1 MTTHTKEHNHN
12 HEIDFKTA
20 FSVSPLPKS
29 QVKIE
34 GEVPYSEVLKEKKA
48 AIKNLGK
55 GLKIDG
61 FRKGHIPETL
71 IEKTVGDARVLAE
84 MAERTISHLYYHII
98 DAHQIDAIGYPKVEI
113 TKIAKD
119 NPLGFSLTV
128 AVIPKITLPDYKKIA
143 KKINQERTEVEITP
157 EAVEEQIK
165 DILRRKVAFERL
177 QNIQKGTAEKRADD
191 NEEEKGEVKET
202 DLPELTD
209 DLVKTLGQPGQ
220 FTSVTDFKEKIKE
233 HLEIE
238 KKQENTSNHRVKLT
252 DAIIEAT
259 EAEIPQILIDHEIN
273 QMFAQMEDDLAKSG
287 LKLKDYLEHI
297 KKTKEDLT
305 KEWTGG
311 AEKRAKLQ
319 IILNEIAVKEKITAK
334 EEEVKEKVKELLNLY
349 KEANPH
355 NVLTYVTTILTNE
368 AIMTFLEAEK

>member
-1 MTTHTKEHNHN
+1 MTTHTKEHNHG

-20 FSVSPLPKS
+20 FSVSPLEKS

-34 GEVPYSEVLKEKKA
+34 GEVPYDEVLKEKSA
-48 AIKNLGK
+48 AIKSLGK
-55 GLKIDG
+55 NLKVDG
-61 FRKGHIPETL
+61 FRKGHIPDSI
-71 IEKTVGDARVLAE
+71 IEKTVGEARVLAE

-98 DAHQIDAIGYPKVEI
+98 DAHEVNAVGYPKVEI
-113 TKIAKD
+113 TKIAPK

-128 AVIPKITLPDYKKIA
+128 AVIPEIALPDYKKIA
-143 KKINQERTEVEITP
+143 KKINQEKTEVEITP
-157 EAVEEQIK
+157 EVVEEQIK

-191 NEEEKGEVKET
+191 KEEKGEVKEA

-220 FTSVTDFKEKIKE
+220 FNTVAEFKEKIKE

-238 KKQENTSNHRVKLT
+238 KKQENVSNHRVKLT
-252 DAIIEAT
+252 DAILEKV
-259 EAEIPQILIDHEIN
+259 EVEIPQILIDHEIN

-305 KEWTGG
+305 KEWTDG

-334 EEEVKEKVKELLNLY
+334 EEDVKEKVKELLNLY

-355 NVLTYVTTILTNE
+355 NVITYVTTILTNE